1 MAIHLLVSV
10 IVVGLDGFHEL
21 SKCTFVLTRKK
32 KKKKREKRWSMHY
45 RHLYKDK
52 FSCLK
57 KFTSNLYILWSLIK
71 ESTAIENNPSQF
83 EDVN

>member
-32 KKKKREKRWSMHY
+32 KKEKKKR
-45 RHLYKDK
+45 KDGQ
-52 FSCLK
+52 C
-57 KFTSNLYILWSLIK
+57 TTDTCIK
-71 ESTAIENNPSQF
+71 INFP
-83 EDVN
+83 V